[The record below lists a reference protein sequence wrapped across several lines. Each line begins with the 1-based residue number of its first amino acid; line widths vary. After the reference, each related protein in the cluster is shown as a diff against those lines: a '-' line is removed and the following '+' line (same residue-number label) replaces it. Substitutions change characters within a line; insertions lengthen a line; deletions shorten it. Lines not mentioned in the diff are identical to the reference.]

1 MKTDILGVAFDA
13 LTLDEAEERADALL
27 RSGAGGY
34 IVTANPEIVL
44 HCREDAAYAAA
55 VNGAALVLA
64 DGVGDLCA
72 ARILGTPL
80 PERVTGA
87 DLVPRLLSRLAQRS
101 GSVFLYGA
109 RPGVAE
115 RAGEKLKSAYPGLRI
130 AGAENG
136 YISDETALFAAL
148 EQKKPDLLLL
158 GLGAPRQEL
167 WMARNWQK
175 INAVMI
181 GVGGLLD
188 VFAGDIPRAP
198 ESWQRLGLEWLYR
211 LLREP
216 KRLKRMIRLPKILL
230 LAAREPS
237 NTPARSHAVLFCHIS
252 PIMYASGFVS
262 RIRFLKCSRKRKLTS
277 SGTSSRQA
285 STPYFRVHSA
295 AVPMR

>member
-1 MKTDILGVAFDA
+1 MKINILGVAFDA
-13 LTLDEAEERADALL
+13 LTLGEAEERADALL

-44 HCREDAAYAAA
+44 RCREDAAYAAA
-55 VNGAALVLA
+55 VNGAKLVLA

-80 PERVTGA
+80 PGRVAGA
-87 DLVPRLLSRLAQRS
+87 DLVPRLLARLAERG

-115 RAGEKLKSAYPGLRI
+115 RAGESLQSACPGLRI
-130 AGAENG
+130 AGTENG
-136 YISDETALFAAL
+136 YISDETALLEAL
-148 EQKKPDLLLL
+148 EREKPDLLLL

-167 WMARNWQK
+167 WMAENRQRTP
-175 INAVMI
+175 AVMI

-198 ESWQRLGLEWLYR
+198 EAWQRLGLECLYR

-216 KRLKRMIRLPKILL
+216 RRFKRVIRLPKILL
-230 LAAREPS
+230 LALRE
-237 NTPARSHAVLFCHIS
+237 R
-252 PIMYASGFVS
+252 
-262 RIRFLKCSRKRKLTS
+262 R
-277 SGTSSRQA
+277 
-285 STPYFRVHSA
+285 
-295 AVPMR
+295 

>member
-1 MKTDILGVAFDA
+1 MKINILGVAFDA
-13 LTLDEAEERADALL
+13 LTLGEAEERADALL
-27 RSGAGGY
+27 CSGAGGY

-44 HCREDAAYAAA
+44 RCREDAAYAAA
-55 VNGAALVLA
+55 VNGAKLVLA

-80 PERVTGA
+80 PGRVAGA
-87 DLVPRLLSRLAQRS
+87 DLVPRLLARLAERG

-115 RAGEKLKSAYPGLRI
+115 RAGESLQSACPGLRI
-130 AGAENG
+130 AGTENG
-136 YISDETALFAAL
+136 YISDETALLEAL
-148 EQKKPDLLLL
+148 EQEKPDLLLL

-167 WMARNWQK
+167 WMARNRQK

-216 KRLKRMIRLPKILL
+216 RRFKRVIRLPKILL
-230 LAAREPS
+230 LALRE
-237 NTPARSHAVLFCHIS
+237 R
-252 PIMYASGFVS
+252 
-262 RIRFLKCSRKRKLTS
+262 R
-277 SGTSSRQA
+277 
-285 STPYFRVHSA
+285 
-295 AVPMR
+295 

>member
-13 LTLDEAEERADALL
+13 LTLNEAEERADALL
-27 RSGAGGY
+27 RARKGGY

-44 HCREDAAYAAA
+44 HSREDAAYAAA
-55 VNGAALVLA
+55 VNGAELVLA
-64 DGVGDLCA
+64 DGVGDLYA

-80 PERVTGA
+80 PERVAGS
-87 DLVPRLLSRLAQRS
+87 DLTPRLLSRLAERG

-115 RAGEKLKSAYPGLRI
+115 RAGRALQSAYPGLRI

-148 EQKKPDLLLL
+148 EREQPDLLLL

-167 WMARNWQK
+167 WMAQNRQRT
-175 INAVMI
+175 NAVMI

-198 ESWQRLGLEWLYR
+198 EAWQKLGLEWLYR

-216 KRLKRMIRLPKILL
+216 KRIKRMIRLPKILL
-230 LAAREPS
+230 LAARE
-237 NTPARSHAVLFCHIS
+237 
-252 PIMYASGFVS
+252 
-262 RIRFLKCSRKRKLTS
+262 RK
-277 SGTSSRQA
+277 
-285 STPYFRVHSA
+285 
-295 AVPMR
+295 

>member
-1 MKTDILGVAFDA
+1 MKINILGVAFDA
-13 LTLDEAEERADALL
+13 LTLGEAEERADALL
-27 RSGAGGY
+27 CSGAGGY

-44 HCREDAAYAAA
+44 RCREDAAYAAA

-80 PERVTGA
+80 PGRVAGA
-87 DLVPRLLSRLAQRS
+87 DLVPRLLARLAERG

-115 RAGEKLKSAYPGLRI
+115 RAGESLQSACPGLRI
-130 AGAENG
+130 AGTENG
-136 YISDETALFAAL
+136 YISDETALLEAL
-148 EQKKPDLLLL
+148 EREKPDLLLL

-167 WMARNWQK
+167 WMAENRQRTP
-175 INAVMI
+175 AVMI

-198 ESWQRLGLEWLYR
+198 EAWQRLGLEWLYR

-216 KRLKRMIRLPKILL
+216 RRFKRVIRLPKILL
-230 LAAREPS
+230 LALRE
-237 NTPARSHAVLFCHIS
+237 R
-252 PIMYASGFVS
+252 
-262 RIRFLKCSRKRKLTS
+262 R
-277 SGTSSRQA
+277 
-285 STPYFRVHSA
+285 
-295 AVPMR
+295 

>member
-13 LTLDEAEERADALL
+13 LTLNEAEERADALL
-27 RSGAGGY
+27 RARKGGY

-44 HCREDAAYAAA
+44 HSREDAAYAAA
-55 VNGAALVLA
+55 VNGADLVLA

-80 PERVTGA
+80 PERVAGS
-87 DLVPRLLSRLAQRS
+87 DLTPRLLYRLAERG

-109 RPGVAE
+109 RPGVAQ
-115 RAGEKLKSAYPGLRI
+115 RAGEALQSAYPGLRI
-130 AGAENG
+130 AGEENG

-148 EQKKPDLLLL
+148 EREQPDLLLL

-167 WMARNWQK
+167 WMAKNRQRT
-175 INAVMI
+175 NAVMI

-198 ESWQRLGLEWLYR
+198 EAWQKRGLEWLYR

-216 KRLKRMIRLPKILL
+216 KRIKRMIRLPKILL
-230 LAAREPS
+230 LAVRE
-237 NTPARSHAVLFCHIS
+237 
-252 PIMYASGFVS
+252 
-262 RIRFLKCSRKRKLTS
+262 RK
-277 SGTSSRQA
+277 
-285 STPYFRVHSA
+285 
-295 AVPMR
+295 

>member
-1 MKTDILGVAFDA
+1 MKINILGVAFDA
-13 LTLDEAEERADALL
+13 LTLGEAEERADALL
-27 RSGAGGY
+27 CSGAGGY
-34 IVTANPEIVL
+34 IVTANPETVL
-44 HCREDAAYAAA
+44 RCREDAAYAAA
-55 VNGAALVLA
+55 VNGAKLVLA

-80 PERVTGA
+80 PGRVAGA
-87 DLVPRLLSRLAQRS
+87 DLVPRLLARLAERG

-115 RAGEKLKSAYPGLRI
+115 RAGKSLQSACPGLRI

-136 YISDETALFAAL
+136 YISDETALLEAL
-148 EQKKPDLLLL
+148 EREKPDLLLL

-167 WMARNWQK
+167 WMARNRQK

-198 ESWQRLGLEWLYR
+198 EAWQRLGLEWLYR

-216 KRLKRMIRLPKILL
+216 RRFKRVIRLPKILL
-230 LAAREPS
+230 LALRE
-237 NTPARSHAVLFCHIS
+237 R
-252 PIMYASGFVS
+252 
-262 RIRFLKCSRKRKLTS
+262 R
-277 SGTSSRQA
+277 
-285 STPYFRVHSA
+285 
-295 AVPMR
+295 

>member
-1 MKTDILGVAFDA
+1 MKINILGVAFDA
-13 LTLDEAEERADALL
+13 LTLGEAEERADALL
-27 RSGAGGY
+27 CSGAGGY

-44 HCREDAAYAAA
+44 RCREDAAYAAA
-55 VNGAALVLA
+55 VNGAKLVLA

-80 PERVTGA
+80 PGRVAGA
-87 DLVPRLLSRLAQRS
+87 DLVPRLLARLAERG

-109 RPGVAE
+109 RPGVAQ
-115 RAGEKLKSAYPGLRI
+115 RAGESLQSACPGLRI
-130 AGAENG
+130 AGTENG
-136 YISDETALFAAL
+136 YISDETALLEAL
-148 EQKKPDLLLL
+148 EREKPDLLLL

-167 WMARNWQK
+167 WMARNRQK

-216 KRLKRMIRLPKILL
+216 RRFKRVIRLPKILL
-230 LAAREPS
+230 LALRE
-237 NTPARSHAVLFCHIS
+237 R
-252 PIMYASGFVS
+252 
-262 RIRFLKCSRKRKLTS
+262 R
-277 SGTSSRQA
+277 
-285 STPYFRVHSA
+285 
-295 AVPMR
+295 

>member
-1 MKTDILGVAFDA
+1 MKINILGVAFDA
-13 LTLDEAEERADALL
+13 LTLGEAEERADALL
-27 RSGAGGY
+27 CSGAGGY

-44 HCREDAAYAAA
+44 RCREDAAYAAA
-55 VNGAALVLA
+55 VNGAKLVLA

-80 PERVTGA
+80 PGRVAGA
-87 DLVPRLLSRLAQRS
+87 DLVPRLLARLAERG

-115 RAGEKLKSAYPGLRI
+115 RAGESLQSACPGLRI
-130 AGAENG
+130 AGTENG
-136 YISDETALFAAL
+136 YISDETALLEAL
-148 EQKKPDLLLL
+148 EREKPDLLLL

-167 WMARNWQK
+167 WMARNRQK

-198 ESWQRLGLEWLYR
+198 ETWQRLGLEWLYR

-216 KRLKRMIRLPKILL
+216 RRFKRVIRLPKILL
-230 LAAREPS
+230 LALRE
-237 NTPARSHAVLFCHIS
+237 R
-252 PIMYASGFVS
+252 
-262 RIRFLKCSRKRKLTS
+262 R
-277 SGTSSRQA
+277 
-285 STPYFRVHSA
+285 
-295 AVPMR
+295 

>member
-1 MKTDILGVAFDA
+1 MKINILGVAFDA
-13 LTLDEAEERADALL
+13 LTLGEAEERADALL

-44 HCREDAAYAAA
+44 RCREDAAYAAA
-55 VNGAALVLA
+55 VNGAELVLA

-80 PERVTGA
+80 PGRVAGS
-87 DLVPRLLSRLAQRS
+87 DLVPRLLARLAERG

-115 RAGEKLKSAYPGLRI
+115 RAGESLQSACPGLRI
-130 AGAENG
+130 AGTENG
-136 YISDETALFAAL
+136 YISDETALLEAL
-148 EQKKPDLLLL
+148 EREKPDLLLL

-167 WMARNWQK
+167 WMAENRQRTP
-175 INAVMI
+175 AVMI

-211 LLREP
+211 LLCEP
-216 KRLKRMIRLPKILL
+216 RRFKRVIRLPKILL
-230 LAAREPS
+230 LALRE
-237 NTPARSHAVLFCHIS
+237 R
-252 PIMYASGFVS
+252 
-262 RIRFLKCSRKRKLTS
+262 R
-277 SGTSSRQA
+277 
-285 STPYFRVHSA
+285 
-295 AVPMR
+295 

>member
-1 MKTDILGVAFDA
+1 MKINILGVAFDA
-13 LTLDEAEERADALL
+13 LTLGEAEERADALL
-27 RSGAGGY
+27 CSGAGGY

-44 HCREDAAYAAA
+44 RCREDAAYAAA
-55 VNGAALVLA
+55 VNGAKLVLA

-80 PERVTGA
+80 PGRVAGA
-87 DLVPRLLSRLAQRS
+87 DLVPRLLSRLAERG

-115 RAGEKLKSAYPGLRI
+115 RAGESLQSACPGLRI
-130 AGAENG
+130 AGTENG
-136 YISDETALFAAL
+136 YISDETALLEAL
-148 EQKKPDLLLL
+148 EREKPDLLLL

-167 WMARNWQK
+167 WMAENRQRTP
-175 INAVMI
+175 AVMI

-216 KRLKRMIRLPKILL
+216 RRFKRVIRLPKILL
-230 LAAREPS
+230 LALRE
-237 NTPARSHAVLFCHIS
+237 R
-252 PIMYASGFVS
+252 
-262 RIRFLKCSRKRKLTS
+262 R
-277 SGTSSRQA
+277 
-285 STPYFRVHSA
+285 
-295 AVPMR
+295 

>member
-1 MKTDILGVAFDA
+1 MKINILGVAFDA
-13 LTLDEAEERADALL
+13 LTLGEAEERADALL
-27 RSGAGGY
+27 CSGAGGY

-44 HCREDAAYAAA
+44 RCREDAAYAAA
-55 VNGAALVLA
+55 VNGAELVLA
-64 DGVGDLCA
+64 DGVGDLYA

-80 PERVTGA
+80 PGRVAGA
-87 DLVPRLLSRLAQRS
+87 DLVPRLLARLAERG

-115 RAGEKLKSAYPGLRI
+115 RAGESLQSACPGLRI
-130 AGAENG
+130 AGTENG
-136 YISDETALFAAL
+136 YISDETALLEAL
-148 EQKKPDLLLL
+148 EREKPDLLLL

-167 WMARNWQK
+167 WMARNRQK

-216 KRLKRMIRLPKILL
+216 RRFKRVIRLPKILL
-230 LAAREPS
+230 LALRE
-237 NTPARSHAVLFCHIS
+237 R
-252 PIMYASGFVS
+252 
-262 RIRFLKCSRKRKLTS
+262 R
-277 SGTSSRQA
+277 
-285 STPYFRVHSA
+285 
-295 AVPMR
+295 

>member
-1 MKTDILGVAFDA
+1 MKINILGVAFDA
-13 LTLDEAEERADALL
+13 LTLGEAEERADALL
-27 RSGAGGY
+27 CSGAGGY

-44 HCREDAAYAAA
+44 RCREDAAYAAA
-55 VNGAALVLA
+55 VNGAKLVLA

-80 PERVTGA
+80 PGRVAGA
-87 DLVPRLLSRLAQRS
+87 DLVPRLLARLAERG

-115 RAGEKLKSAYPGLRI
+115 RAGESLQSACPGLRI
-130 AGAENG
+130 AGTENG
-136 YISDETALFAAL
+136 YISDETALLEAL
-148 EQKKPDLLLL
+148 EREKPDLLLL

-167 WMARNWQK
+167 WMARNRQK

-198 ESWQRLGLEWLYR
+198 EAWQRLGLEWLYR

-216 KRLKRMIRLPKILL
+216 RRFKRVIRLPKILL
-230 LAAREPS
+230 LALHER
-237 NTPARSHAVLFCHIS
+237 R
-252 PIMYASGFVS
+252 
-262 RIRFLKCSRKRKLTS
+262 
-277 SGTSSRQA
+277 
-285 STPYFRVHSA
+285 
-295 AVPMR
+295 